1 MENLKKLLSEECT
14 YRLDDEMMNR
24 FLFMT
29 EEISLKQ
36 GEVLIATGSLDSN
49 IYIVKEGI
57 MAHTYLS
64 GLKDCCWGFSMPGTM
79 MYSLH
84 PYYFNKPAFYQVVAC
99 CESVVVRISKEKFDK
114 LIEESHEFARWVL
127 SMTQCQLFFYEM
139 KNSMI
144 SGDARERFKSLAIN
158 RPELFS
164 KVPMKII
171 ASYLGITQQY
181 LSNLKKEYKHLIYR
195 F

>member
-1 MENLKKLLSEECT
+1 MENLKRL
-14 YRLDDEMMNR
+14 LDDECSYRLKEEIMNR
-24 FLFMT
+24 FLSTM
-29 EEISLKQ
+29 EEIKLQQ
-36 GEVLIATGSLDSN
+36 GDILIANGSLDSN

-64 GLKDCCWGFSMPGTM
+64 GMKDCCWGFSLPGTM

-99 CESVVVRISKEKFDK
+99 CDSVVMKQSKEHFDK
-114 LIEESHEFARWVL
+114 LIAESHDFARWVL
-127 SMTQCQLFFYEM
+127 SMAQCQLFFFEK
-139 KNSMI
+139 KNSVI
-144 SGDARERFKSLAIN
+144 SGNARERFISLAKN
-158 RPELFS
+158 RPEIFQ

-181 LSNLKKEYKHLIYR
+181 LSNLKKEYKRLIYG
-195 F
+195 

>member
-1 MENLKKLLSEECT
+1 MENLKRL
-14 YRLDDEMMNR
+14 LDDECSYRLKEEIMDR
-24 FLFMT
+24 FLSTM
-29 EEISLKQ
+29 EEIKLQQ
-36 GEVLIATGSLDSN
+36 GDILIANGSLDSN

-64 GLKDCCWGFSMPGTM
+64 GMKDSCWGFSLPGTM

-99 CESVVVRISKEKFDK
+99 CDSVVMKQSKEHFDK
-114 LIEESHEFARWVL
+114 LIAESHDFARWVL
-127 SMTQCQLFFYEM
+127 SMAQCQLFFFEK
-139 KNSMI
+139 KNSVI
-144 SGDARERFKSLAIN
+144 SGNARERFISLAKN
-158 RPELFS
+158 RPEIFQ

-181 LSNLKKEYKHLIYR
+181 LSNLKKEYKRLIYG
-195 F
+195 

>member
-1 MENLKKLLSEECT
+1 MENLKRL
-14 YRLDDEMMNR
+14 LDDECSYRLKEEIMDR
-24 FLFMT
+24 FLSTM
-29 EEISLKQ
+29 EEIKLQQ
-36 GEVLIATGSLDSN
+36 GDILIANGSLDSN

-64 GLKDCCWGFSMPGTM
+64 GMKDCCWGFSLPGTM

-99 CESVVVRISKEKFDK
+99 CDSVVMKQSKEHFDK
-114 LIEESHEFARWVL
+114 LIAESHDFARWVL
-127 SMTQCQLFFYEM
+127 SMAQCQLFFFEK
-139 KNSMI
+139 KNSVI
-144 SGDARERFKSLAIN
+144 SGNARERFISLAKN
-158 RPELFS
+158 RPEIFQ

-181 LSNLKKEYKHLIYR
+181 LSNLKKEYKRLIYG
-195 F
+195 

>member
-1 MENLKKLLSEECT
+1 MENLKRL
-14 YRLDDEMMNR
+14 LDDECSYRLKEEIMDR
-24 FLFMT
+24 FLSTM
-29 EEISLKQ
+29 EEIKLQQ
-36 GEVLIATGSLDSN
+36 GDILIANGSLDSN

-64 GLKDCCWGFSMPGTM
+64 GMKDSCWGFSLPGTM

-99 CESVVVRISKEKFDK
+99 CDSVVMKQSKEHFDN
-114 LIEESHEFARWVL
+114 LIAESHDFARWAL
-127 SMTQCQLFFYEM
+127 SMAQCQLFFFEK
-139 KNSMI
+139 KNSVI
-144 SGDARERFKSLAIN
+144 SGDARERFISLAKN
-158 RPELFS
+158 RPEIFQ

-181 LSNLKKEYKHLIYR
+181 LRNLNKEYKRLIYG
-195 F
+195 

>member
-1 MENLKKLLSEECT
+1 MENLKRL
-14 YRLDDEMMNR
+14 LDDECSYRLKEEIMDR
-24 FLFMT
+24 FLSTM
-29 EEISLKQ
+29 EEIKLQQ
-36 GEVLIATGSLDSN
+36 GDILSANGSWDSN

-64 GLKDCCWGFSMPGTM
+64 GMKDSCWGFSLPGTM

-99 CESVVVRISKEKFDK
+99 CDSVVMKQSKELFDN
-114 LIEESHEFARWVL
+114 LIAESHDFARWAL
-127 SMTQCQLFFYEM
+127 SMAQCQLFFFEK
-139 KNSMI
+139 KNSVI
-144 SGDARERFKSLAIN
+144 SGDARERFISLAKN
-158 RPELFS
+158 RPEIFQ

-181 LSNLKKEYKHLIYR
+181 LSNLKKEYKRLIYG
-195 F
+195 